1 MRLFVSLISVGAAA
15 AAVMSAQPR
24 LTLDYPAMARV
35 IVERL
40 SLRPGERVLSVAH
53 PGTFAEMIPHIRYEV
68 MRAGGVDLGVVE
80 VLQEPVPASFEPAVL
95 QKGARE
101 SRSHYKAMF
110 REVDAAIMMPG
121 ANTSHA
127 AYLAMQDWLK
137 DDQADRRGRRT
148 IHFHWLEAGSA
159 YPIAGQPLP
168 PRFAMDALYQ
178 RALVDT
184 NYQALAESQ
193 RRFAAALR
201 TGEVHITSPS
211 GTDLRF
217 RTGDRP
223 VNFQD
228 GDASRSRTAAGV
240 TLIDKEIEL
249 PSGAIRVAPIEES
262 VEGVI
267 AFPPSQW
274 DGRPVEG
281 LKLRFARG
289 RVVAIT
295 ATSGQEAVD
304 AEMRVAGTPAAPS
317 GSSHSGSIR
326 CWRFRSASRGFP
338 TMATAPAWCG
348 CRSATTLNWVGPLLA
363 GMSAGTSSPISRSPS
378 DRRRGCAAAASP
390 DLLPEAYNGAM
401 ARRQRAELLTALTV
415 VLAVVSCGCQVRAQ
429 QGAAAREQMVE
440 SQLKERGITHA
451 GVLDAMRRVPRHRF
465 VPDALDGRAY
475 DDTPLPI
482 GEGQTISQPYIVAYM
497 TEALEPKPADRVLE
511 IGTGSGYQA
520 AILAE
525 LVKEVYTIELVPA
538 LAERART
545 VLGNWA
551 TRTFARSRVTATS
564 GGPRPRR
571 STRSSL
577 PPLLMKYRPCSSIS
591 SP

>member
-1 MRLFVSLISVGAAA
+1 MRLFVTFMSVGAAA
-15 AAVMSAQPR
+15 AGVLSAQPR
-24 LTLDYPAMARV
+24 LTLDYPTMARV

-68 MRAGGVDLGVVE
+68 MRAGGVDLGVVD

-101 SRSHYKAMF
+101 SRPHYKAMF
-110 REVDAAIMMPG
+110 RDVDAAIMMPG
-121 ANTSHA
+121 ANTSHP
-127 AYLAMQDWLK
+127 AYLALQDWLK
-137 DDQADRRGRRT
+137 EDLADRRGRRT
-148 IHFHWLEAGSA
+148 VHFHWLEAGSA

-228 GDASRSRTAAGV
+228 GDASRSSAAAGV
-240 TLIDKEIEL
+240 TLIDKEFEL
-249 PSGAIRVAPIEES
+249 PAGAIRVAPIEES

-281 LKLRFARG
+281 LRLRFARG

-295 ATSGQEAVD
+295 AASGQEAVE
-304 AEMRVAGTPAAPS
+304 AEMRVAGAA
-317 GSSHSGSIR
+317 GR
-326 CWRFRSASRGFP
+326 AFREFALGF
-338 TMATAPAWCG
+338 
-348 CRSATTLNWVGPLLA
+348 NPLLA
-363 GMSAGTSSPISRSPS
+363 VPEREPWIPYYGYGAGVVRLSLGDNSEL
-378 DRRRGCAAAASP
+378 G
-390 DLLPEAYNGAM
+390 GAVTGGYV
-401 ARRQRAELLTALTV
+401 RWNFFTDLTV
-415 VLAVVSCGCQVRAQ
+415 TVGSTTWVR
-429 QGAAAREQMVE
+429 G
-440 SQLKERGITHA
+440 
-451 GVLDAMRRVPRHRF
+451 
-465 VPDALDGRAY
+465 GR
-475 DDTPLPI
+475 I
-482 GEGQTISQPYIVAYM
+482 VIS
-497 TEALEPKPADRVLE
+497 
-511 IGTGSGYQA
+511 
-520 AILAE
+520 
-525 LVKEVYTIELVPA
+525 
-538 LAERART
+538 
-545 VLGNWA
+545 
-551 TRTFARSRVTATS
+551 
-564 GGPRPRR
+564 
-571 STRSSL
+571 
-577 PPLLMKYRPCSSIS
+577 
-591 SP
+591 